1 MSTPSE
7 QAPPPSGASAL
18 ETREWHTIKLIEN
31 PVYRYGLMAGLGAY
45 LIFAFF
51 TIDVDWGRFVDGL
64 PRGADIIV
72 RMVPPDFSRSGILY
86 RGVLESIQIALAASF
101 FGMILAVPLG
111 LCAAGNLVPKPVY
124 LVART
129 IIILT
134 RSFHEI
140 IIAIFFVK
148 IFGFGPLAGVLT
160 LIVASMNFIGKMLAE
175 DIENMP
181 PGQLEAIRAT
191 GASFPKLLI
200 YCISPQTMPRYLGV
214 SIYRLDANIRH
225 STVVGIVGAGGIG
238 QVLAA
243 TFTRYDYD
251 FSLAILITI
260 VSLVFVG
267 EVFSNWV
274 RKRLR

>member
-1 MSTPSE
+1 M
-7 QAPPPSGASAL
+7 L
-18 ETREWHTIKLIEN
+18 
-31 PVYRYGLMAGLGAY
+31 
-45 LIFAFF
+45 
-51 TIDVDWGRFVDGL
+51 
-64 PRGADIIV
+64 
-72 RMVPPDFSRSGILY
+72 
-86 RGVLESIQIALAASF
+86 
-101 FGMILAVPLG
+101 LAVPLG
-111 LCAAGNLVPKPVY
+111 ICGAGNLVPKPVY

-129 IIILT
+129 LIILSRT
-134 RSFHEI
+134 FHEI

-160 LIVASMNFIGKMLAE
+160 LVVASTSFISKMLAE

-191 GASFPKLLI
+191 GSGFLKMLV
-200 YCISPQTMPRYLGV
+200 YCVSPQVLPRYLGV

-243 TFTRYDYD
+243 TFSRYDYD

-260 VSLVFVG
+260 VSLVFAG
-267 EVFSNWV
+267 EFFSNWV
-274 RKRLR
+274 RGYLR